1 MKPYIPQG
9 CDQQGRISQPWPYT
23 RPPEP
28 ADAATEIG
36 CADDDHDDGFALF
49 FVALGAAIIG
59 LLTMIITYVSVYG

>member
-36 CADDDHDDGFALF
+36 SEDDKEDGFALF

-59 LLTMIITYVSVYG
+59 LLTLILTYVSVYG